1 MNSSNVS
8 ACPPAQ
14 KSSPVIRVHELSVRA
29 GTFRLENISF
39 EVPTG
44 QYAILMGRTGSGKT
58 TILES
63 LCGLKSVVSGRI
75 ELMGRNVT
83 ALKPAERGVGFVPQ
97 EGALF
102 PTMTVGQHLGFALTV
117 RRWSSRD
124 IAERVKELAELLGLE
139 HLLDRRPAGLSGGE
153 RQRVALGRA
162 LAARPNVLCLDEPL
176 SALDDVTR
184 ESMCSLLKTISVQT
198 GVTTLHITHNRSEAQ
213 NLGDV
218 ILLLE
223 EGVLRVPEARGKTP
237 HATPKTSSDHVPV

>member
-1 MNSSNVS
+1 M
-8 ACPPAQ
+8 
-14 KSSPVIRVHELSVRA
+14 IRVHELSVRA

-44 QYAILMGRTGSGKT
+44 RYAILMGRTGSGKT

-102 PTMTVGQHLGFALTV
+102 PTMTVGQQLGFALTI
-117 RRWSSRD
+117 RRWGRKA
-124 IAERVKELAELLGLE
+124 INQRVEELADLLGIPD
-139 HLLDRRPAGLSGGE
+139 LLDRRPAGLSGGE

-162 LAARPNVLCLDEPL
+162 LAARPHVLCLDEPL

-184 ESMCSLLKTISVQT
+184 DSMCSLLKTISEQT
-198 GVTTLHITHNRSEAQ
+198 GVTTLHITHNRAEAQ

-218 ILLLE
+218 ILMLE
-223 EGVLRVPEARGKTP
+223 NGILRSPESKSRSPQISPAANSG
-237 HATPKTSSDHVPV
+237 HVSV